1 MKLVAF
7 QVQNYKKIDD
17 TGWVEIGDLTTLVG
31 KNEAGKTALLRGLS
45 KLKPTDGE
53 KYNGVKEFPHGR
65 YTDEFKKKDWPVASG
80 RYEITPDEL
89 SEVSAICPLLS
100 RTTAIAATRHF
111 SGKLVV
117 AYDPAPTILN
127 VTAAEWVALL
137 EKSKAAIEGAVAP
150 DGKGE
155 PWGAVKQNVVNQI
168 VAQLTPAR
176 SAAAPPAQGT
186 VESLRS
192 QILGQA
198 NEQWSKD
205 LQAAVVVE
213 LDQLVERFKAIGSLE
228 AAAKWVE
235 DKLPFFLYFGKYEIL
250 ESSIYLPEFVNRI
263 NANNRTYRTRV
274 QHAMFKH
281 VGVDVKEL
289 SSLGRHQPGQPGE
302 DPNIRQQID
311 ELTIKANSASIRMTK
326 KFGDWW
332 IQRNHKFSYEFNGDY
347 FRIWVAD
354 DLDPAKVELEERSE
368 GMRYFFSFYL
378 LFIVEAEDLHR
389 NCVLLLDEP
398 GLHLHGRAQE
408 KLIDFLQRLSKKN
421 QLIYST
427 HSPFMIDGKR
437 LERSRAVYETPSG
450 TKVSTDVW
458 PKDRDTLFPLQA
470 ALDYSVCQALFIS
483 RKQVLVEGP
492 TDYMLLHALDDQLA
506 ARNETHLDDGI
517 VMLPV
522 GGAKNMAPLASL
534 LAGHEIELVI
544 LQDSDKAAQAS
555 EQKLKNILSAV
566 DKQCLQAR
574 QFSSDPN
581 VAELEDLI
589 PEGYYLSAVARA
601 YPDVQLTFSDDEKKI
616 TSAVDRVTHLFE
628 RLGKPKLDKRRPA
641 LVIVGDIAANSTGV
655 PSELYDLG
663 RKIFTEINGV
673 FAASTFKREE

>member
-7 QVQNYKKIDD
+7 RVQNYKKIQD
-17 TGWVEIGDLTTLVG
+17 TGWVEVADLTTLVG

-65 YTDEFKKKDWPVASG
+65 YTDEFRKQDWPVASA
-80 RYEITPDEL
+80 RYVPAPEELNEL
-89 SEVSAICPLLS
+89 SALSSPLAE
-100 RTTAIAATRHF
+100 TKTITVTRYF
-111 SGKLVV
+111 SGKLGIE
-117 AYDPAPTILN
+117 YDPAPTIAQ
-127 VTAAEWVALL
+127 VSAAEWIAMMDKAK
-137 EKSKAAIEGAVAP
+137 KSIEAAVAP

-155 PWGAVKQNVVNQI
+155 QWGPIKQNVVNHI
-168 VAQLTPAR
+168 SGQLTPAR
-176 SAAAPPAQGT
+176 SSSAPPAQGT

-205 LQAAVVVE
+205 ALASVVME
-213 LDQLVERFKAIGSLE
+213 LDQMLERFKAMATLE

-235 DKLPFFLYFGKYEIL
+235 DKIPFFLYFGRYEIL
-250 ESSIYLPEFVNRI
+250 ESSIYLPEFVNRV
-263 NANNRTYRTRV
+263 NANDRAYRTRV

-289 SSLGRHQPGQPGE
+289 ANLGRHQPGQAH
-302 DPNIRQQID
+302 DPNVRQQID
-311 ELTIKANSASIRMTK
+311 ELTIKANSASIRMTE
-326 KFGDWW
+326 KFGNWW

-378 LFIVEAEDLHR
+378 LFIVEAQDLHR
-389 NCVLLLDEP
+389 NCILLLDEP

-408 KLIDFLQRLSKKN
+408 KLIDFLQRISEQN
-421 QLIYST
+421 QTIYST
-427 HSPFMIDGKR
+427 HSPFMIDGKH
-437 LERSRAVYETPSG
+437 LEWCRAVYETPAG
-450 TKVSTDVW
+450 TKVSTDIW

-492 TDYMLLHALDDQLA
+492 TDYMLLHALNEQLG
-506 ARNETHLDDGI
+506 ARGDAHLEEGI

-544 LQDSDKAAQAS
+544 LQDSDKAAQVS
-555 EQKLKNILSAV
+555 EQKLRSILSGV

-574 QFSSDPN
+574 QFSSDPG
-581 VAELEDLI
+581 VDELEDLI
-589 PEGYYLSAVARA
+589 PDPYYLDAAPRA
-601 YPDVQLTFSDDEKKI
+601 YPDIKLAFSDEEKKI
-616 TSAVDRVTHLFE
+616 RSVVDRVGHLFE

-641 LVIVGDIAANSTGV
+641 LVMVGDISGNSKNV
-655 PSELYDLG
+655 PTELYDLG
-663 RKIFTEINGV
+663 KRIFCEINKV
-673 FAASTFKREE
+673 FASSASKGGS